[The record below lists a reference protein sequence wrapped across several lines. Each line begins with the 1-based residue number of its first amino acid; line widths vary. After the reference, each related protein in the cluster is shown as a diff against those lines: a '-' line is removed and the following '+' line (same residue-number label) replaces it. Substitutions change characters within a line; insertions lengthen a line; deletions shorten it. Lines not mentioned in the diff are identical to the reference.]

1 MLRRLYLFT
10 LSFLAIVQII
20 LAQQGK
26 ISGRVFDDKGLPANG
41 AEVRLYVGEDIVNGA
56 ISDEKGEYSIQPVD
70 PGTYDLE
77 VIYLEFA
84 EKVTGIPVISGATR
98 TVDFTL
104 KSKQNVTTKEVV
116 IVAFKNPPFEKD
128 PNAQGTIMDNK
139 QVKNK
144 ATRNINAVASIT
156 AGVYQSD
163 EGDFSLS
170 FRGAR
175 DGGTQYVIDGV
186 KVRGTPSIPQSAIGQ
201 MQVITGGTPAEFGDF
216 TGGVIS
222 ITTAQPAAKISG
234 GGEFVTSEFLDPY
247 GKDLGA
253 LNLSG
258 PLFSKRTR
266 VSPKDTF
273 TYRRTIL
280 GFFASGEYDYN
291 RDNDP
296 AAFGLYRLDPTK
308 LTDFEQNPVV
318 YDPERT
324 NFVNRANYLETS
336 DLRTVKTKIMNQD
349 TRIRA
354 LGRLDF
360 QPTNNISVKLGGSF
374 EKINSNSDGGWD
386 LRNQLLSPNAGSL
399 YSGGSY
405 RGWLRFQQKFETSSE
420 SAVKNFY
427 YVLQADYSGFNRT
440 FTNREYKND
449 MSQLWDYGY
458 VGKFDYDR
466 VPIYTYVSD
475 PTGSPYSSS
484 PYWETAAYGF
494 RNLTFDRTGTRNPV
508 LANANDYIFDYAK
521 NQGIFIPDA
530 GVTLNDLQ
538 NPFLLSFFNGNLNG
552 GGARQIYSLFTG
564 TGALAGGY
572 RKRSQEQFRITGQAV
587 AEIGKHNIKV
597 GFEFEQRVERDY
609 NLGARNLWTFAR
621 LLANRQLQGLDRSS
635 PQPVVH
641 NGEFQDTIN
650 LPVAYD
656 PTLQTNFDK
665 QLRNALGLAVNGTE
679 WLNVDAYTPEFFNSK
694 PLGDWFTASELLF
707 NGQGPLGGYYGYT
720 YDGKPMKRTDP
731 GKFFSDTLNRP
742 QNAFTPTYISAFIQD
757 KFELQDIIFNLGL
770 RVDRFDAN
778 QQVLADPYSLYP
790 LFSAS
795 ETAKKL
801 GTTLPA
807 GVGSGTD
814 WVAYVDD
821 AKDPSKIVGY
831 RNGDVWYDVNGSP
844 ASSQAVAAASGG
856 RALPHVKRDDSQEVA
871 IDAFKDYKPQTVFMP
886 RMSFSFP
893 ISDKALF
900 FAHYDVLSQRPG
912 QLLANQVSFAAGQ
925 LSDYLYLRT
934 NPTIDIIN
942 PNLKPEITIDYEVG
956 FRQKLNEIGSQAI
969 SVSAYYREMRNMVQ
983 YRRFN
988 NAYPITYS
996 TYDNIDFGTV
1006 KGFTFSYV
1014 MRRTKH
1020 VELNASYTLQFAT
1033 ATGSNFSSSRGVTDA
1048 LQGTALLRTLLPT
1061 GSDQRHR
1068 LTASLDYRYGDLD
1081 QADKGPGISLGKSGK
1096 TFYPLANTGANITC
1110 ILGSGTPFSRQL
1122 GVTSILDGQVTGGQ
1136 TLGTP
1141 NSNRLPWQF
1150 RTDLRLDKNFVLGG
1164 KEQGFGELKTV
1175 SRKYGVNVYLL
1186 FLNLF
1191 NTRNITGVYAY
1202 TGLPFDD
1209 GFLQSP
1215 QGAQT
1220 IQSQINPDSFVQ
1232 LYQARLKNPNNV
1244 SMPRRI
1250 RLGISFN
1257 F

>member
-26 ISGRVFDDKGLPANG
+26 ISGRVFDDKGLPASG
-41 AEVRLYVGEDIVNGA
+41 AEIRLYVGEDIVNGA
-56 ISDEKGEYSIQPVD
+56 ISDDKGEYSIQPVD

-77 VIYLEFA
+77 VVYLEFG
-84 EKVTGIPVISGATR
+84 EKQTGIPVISGATR
-98 TVDFTL
+98 KVDFSL
-104 KSKQNVTTKEVV
+104 KQKQNVTTKEVL
-116 IVAFKNPPFEKD
+116 ITGFKNPPYEED
-128 PNAQGTIMDNK
+128 PNAQGTILDNK

-222 ITTAQPAAKISG
+222 ITTAQPAPQISG
-234 GGEFVTSEFLDPY
+234 GGELLTSELLDPY
-247 GKDLGA
+247 GK
-253 LNLSG
+253 NLAAVNVSG
-258 PLFSKRTR
+258 PLWTKMVKFDE
-266 VSPKDTF
+266 KDSLK
-273 TYRRTIL
+273 YKRTIL

-296 AAFGLYRLDPTK
+296 AAFGLYKLDPNK
-308 LTDFEQNPVV
+308 LADYETNPVV
-318 YDPERT
+318 YDPQRQ
-324 NFVNRANYLETS
+324 NFVNRANFLETS
-336 DLRTVKTKIMNQD
+336 DLQTVKTKIMNQD
-349 TRIRA
+349 TRIRGLA
-354 LGRLDF
+354 RLDF
-360 QPTNNISVKLGGSF
+360 QPSNNISVKLGGSF
-374 EKINSNSDGGWD
+374 EHINSNSDGGWD

-399 YSGGSY
+399 YTGGSY
-405 RGWLRFQQKFETSSE
+405 RGWLRFQQQFKTSPN

-440 FTNREYKND
+440 FRNRDYLNN
-449 MSQLWDYGY
+449 LWDYGY

-466 VPIYTYVSD
+466 TPIYTYVSN
-475 PTGSPYSSS
+475 PTGSPYTSG

-494 RNLTFDRTGTRNPV
+494 RNLTYDRTGTRNEV
-508 LANANDYIFDYAK
+508 FANANDYIFDYAK
-521 NQGIFIPDA
+521 NTGIFIPDA

-564 TGALAGGY
+564 TGAQGGTY
-572 RKRSQEQFRITGQAV
+572 RKRSQEQFRLTGQAT
-587 AEIGKHNIKV
+587 AEIGKHNLKV

-609 NLGARNLWTFAR
+609 NLGARGLWTFAR
-621 LLANRQLQGLDRSS
+621 LLANRQLQGLDRSN
-635 PQPVVH
+635 PTPVVTG
-641 NGEFQDTIN
+641 GEFQDTIN

-665 QLRNALGLAVNGTE
+665 QVRAALGMAANSTDWVNT
-679 WLNVDAYTPEFFNSK
+679 DALTPEFFNSK
-694 PLGDWFTASELLF
+694 SLGEWFTANEMLF

-757 KFELQDIIFNLGL
+757 KFELEDIIFNLGL

-795 ETAKKL
+795 ETANKL
-801 GTTLPA
+801 GTSLPA
-807 GVGSGTD
+807 GIGAGTD

-831 RNGDVWYDVNGSP
+831 RSGDVWYDVNGAP
-844 ASSQAVAAASGG
+844 TSSQSVAAASGG

-871 IDAFKDYKPQTVFMP
+871 IDAFKDYKPQTIFMP

-934 NPTIDIIN
+934 NPTIEIIN

-956 FRQKLNEIGSQAI
+956 FRQKLNEIGSQALSI
-969 SVSAYYREMRNMVQ
+969 SAYYREMRNMVQ

-1006 KGFTFSYV
+1006 KGFTGSYV

-1020 VELNASYTLQFAT
+1020 IELNVSYTLQFAT
-1033 ATGSNFSSSRGVTDA
+1033 ATGSSFTSSRGVSDA

-1061 GSDQRHR
+1061 GQDQRHR
-1068 LTASLDYRYGDLD
+1068 ITASVDYRYGDLA
-1081 QADKGPGISLGKSGK
+1081 QEDKGPALKIGKK
-1096 TFYPLANTGANITC
+1096 TFYPFSNAGANLTF

-1122 GVTSILDGQVTGGQ
+1122 AVTSILDGQAAGGQ

-1150 RTDLRLDKNFVLGG
+1150 RTDLRIDKNFMLGG
-1164 KEQGFGELKTV
+1164 KEKGFGELKTV
-1175 SRKYGVNVYLL
+1175 TRKYGVNVYLL
-1186 FLNLF
+1186 ALNVL
-1191 NTRNITGVYAY
+1191 NTQNITGVYAF

-1220 IQSQINPDSFVQ
+1220 IQSQINPDSFTQ

-1250 RLGISFN
+1250 RLGMSFN